1 MAAYVLGNGVSRRAV
16 SVERLMELGW
26 VYGCN
31 AIYRDHAVTVL
42 VATDLPISTAIQDSG
57 YSRDHRFY
65 TRRPRSD
72 SGALPV
78 PQRYYGFSSGPIA
91 AALAAQDGA
100 DHIYLIGFDMAPDH
114 SGRFNNVY
122 AGTEHYKAQGA
133 PPTFSGNWVRQ
144 LTQVIQ
150 DYPDSRFIHVADD
163 ITAEPAEFARLRNH
177 ERITMIR
184 FLKLLNK

>member
-16 SVERLMELGW
+16 RVERLLELGW

-42 VATDLPISTAIQDSG
+42 VATDLPMATEIQDSG
-57 YSRDHRFY
+57 YSRSHRFH
-65 TRRPRSD
+65 TRKPRPE

-100 DHIYLIGFDMAPDH
+100 DLVYLIGFDMAPDY
-114 SGRFNNVY
+114 SGRFNNMY
-122 AGTEHYKAQGA
+122 AGTDHYKPQGA
-133 PPTFSGNWVRQ
+133 PPTYAGNWVRQ
-144 LTQVIQ
+144 LTQVMR
-150 DYPDSRFIHVADD
+150 DHPDSRFVHVADD
-163 ITAEPAEFARLRNH
+163 ITAEVTEFQHLRNH
-177 ERITMIR
+177 ERMTMLR
-184 FLKLLNK
+184 FLRLLNS